1 MALDYN
7 CPWALPALPTHTES
21 WRRIFHICKVAT
33 RKPYKERLTTPLES
47 FSRKFRFN
55 LDSDLLAGLLEDGEV
70 IHHSEEVGLCGLDL
84 LGHVVQKV
92 HAGLVGPDVTELREA
107 RDLHT
112 SSVTSVATLQ
122 SRDIFSIKVRIYQKT
137 SHI

>member
-47 FSRKFRFN
+47 FN
-55 LDSDLLAGLLEDGEV
+55 LDCDLLAGLLEDGEV
-70 IHHSEEVGLCGLDL
+70 IHHSEEVWLCGLYL
-84 LGHVVQKV
+84 LGHVVQEV

-107 RDLHT
+107 GDLHT
-112 SSVTSVATLQ
+112 SSVTSIPTLQ
-122 SRDIFSIKVRIYQKT
+122 CHSTILIFLMINILPS
-137 SHI
+137 